1 MGQRIGCAKWAR
13 PDLTKR
19 GWTLRRGGR
28 RYRLAIDSG
37 FRIYFVYAGL
47 SAAYAQAGKMDE
59 AKAAL
64 AEARRLNPKLSVK
77 WITEHYGDALS
88 DGLRKAGPPEGE

>member
-1 MGQRIGCAKWAR
+1 M
-13 PDLTKR
+13 
-19 GWTLRRGGR
+19 
-28 RYRLAIDSG
+28 AIDSG

-47 SAAYAQAGKMDE
+47 SAAYAQAGKMEE

>member
-1 MGQRIGCAKWAR
+1 
-13 PDLTKR
+13 
-19 GWTLRRGGR
+19 
-28 RYRLAIDSG
+28 LAIDSG

-64 AEARRLNPKLSVK
+64 AEARRLNPKLSD
-77 WITEHYGDALS
+77 HGALWRCS
-88 DGLRKAGPPEGE
+88 FGRPAQGGAAGG